1 MHFTFTI
8 ALYIPNYNLQ
18 HSIINTMKI
27 QNDTWLNESIT
38 IEPTEISTEFS
49 ESNISTV
56 VIDPT
61 TWLPTDSTVKPAT
74 NLWSNLKQHLP
85 ALIGIGSGICLCVIL
100 SVCTCCYCRRRRIKN
115 KKKHGVSYRTHS
127 DSESVSED
135 GIELSTISPKK
146 KIKPPTSS
154 TKKVRICPKMA
165 LAKEFVES
173 LDWDSVLFD
182 SSHDKCYCNNCYP
195 ATWAN
200 VTDAGGQKYV
210 IPRGWV
216 RIGLYVDA
224 AIVGVNDIWNKWI
237 VTFHGTSLLAA
248 KSILHNRQF
257 CLPGDK
263 LIDGTLLG
271 IRPGHIPNKKHIYT
285 SPTIAYSSLPVYSAK
300 YDFNSSKNYCAYKVQ
315 LVLQCRQKPNT
326 YSVQGETIDARTTR
340 LCPFIPNSEVE
351 YFTEIRGSLVAYGL
365 LVKVI

>member
-1 MHFTFTI
+1 
-8 ALYIPNYNLQ
+8 
-18 HSIINTMKI
+18 
-27 QNDTWLNESIT
+27 
-38 IEPTEISTEFS
+38 
-49 ESNISTV
+49 
-56 VIDPT
+56 
-61 TWLPTDSTVKPAT
+61 
-74 NLWSNLKQHLP
+74 
-85 ALIGIGSGICLCVIL
+85 
-100 SVCTCCYCRRRRIKN
+100 
-115 KKKHGVSYRTHS
+115 
-127 DSESVSED
+127 SESVSED
-135 GIELSTISPKK
+135 GIELPTISPKK
-146 KIKPPTSS
+146 KIKPSTSS

-271 IRPGHIPNKKHIYT
+271 IRPGHIPDKKHIYT

-300 YDFNSSKNYCAYKVQ
+300 YDFNSSKNYCTYKVQ